1 MKPFESLLVI
11 FSLFWIGKRQF
22 RRSYPLDDIRHLIFE
37 KELYDKVSVLEMMQ
51 PPPALIQMGQDTM
64 NQVMDKFQNTA
75 AWNLPVVKNGKY
87 IGFISKS
94 KLLTVYR
101 RKLIY
106 FSNNK

>member
-1 MKPFESLLVI
+1 
-11 FSLFWIGKRQF
+11 
-22 RRSYPLDDIRHLIFE
+22 
-37 KELYDKVSVLEMMQ
+37 MMQ